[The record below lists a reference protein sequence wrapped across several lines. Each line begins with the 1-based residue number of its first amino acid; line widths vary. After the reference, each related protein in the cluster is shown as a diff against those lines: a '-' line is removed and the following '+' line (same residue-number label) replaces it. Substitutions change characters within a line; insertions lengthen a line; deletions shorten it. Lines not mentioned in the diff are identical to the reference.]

1 MSKNILTPKQIARIK
16 WAKKM
21 EAESRANFIKYSDP
35 RWSELA
41 DKWKEIAQDTLQTVL
56 EFD

>member
-56 EFD
+56 